1 MLRLFFEGWQ
11 LIRVLIFIFCIIVVN
26 GLRSSCIFVFSGIL
40 KVGGMFVFSLGFSFR
55 LIFCIFIVFN
65 LIWVGIF
72 ILSLVLFWK
81 QIFCLLDQLMVRLNK
96 VVMLFL
102 GRRLLRKLLL
112 FVLRIRIWLFLRFSF
127 VSNFS
132 VFLVVICS
140 LVLVENVC
148 RFSWFFL
155 VVFSSVKCFEGWEVW
170 IFVRILLDR
179 FVFVCFSVVLLG
191 VIFM

>member
-1 MLRLFFEGWQ
+1 
-11 LIRVLIFIFCIIVVN
+11 
-26 GLRSSCIFVFSGIL
+26 
-40 KVGGMFVFSLGFSFR
+40 
-55 LIFCIFIVFN
+55 
-65 LIWVGIF
+65 
-72 ILSLVLFWK
+72 
-81 QIFCLLDQLMVRLNK
+81 
-96 VVMLFL
+96 MLFL

-191 VIFM
+191 VIFMWKLFFSVIVVWRRSFSKREVVCVSVMVCFVVVFFCGVVLIFCCFRRESLKLKLVVIFLVLVVYIGMYSFLLLFFSLVLVGGKFLECCVFSYLFKW